1 MFLSKSA
8 YGCLAIASVCL
19 LVVILAPAT
28 AYAHI
33 RVDMPLGGEELLAG
47 QTVEI
52 LWDAYQYHGPGIVTI
67 EFSFNGGAD
76 YTVIE
81 PSIAL
86 DSPSDTVGSY
96 SWTVPE
102 VTSTDCRIKALYAV
116 TDASSIYRDESLAF
130 TVKEFA
136 SDVNVDGGLDAID
149 VQLVI
154 NEVLGLD
161 IGGLDADVN
170 NDFKTDAQ
178 DIQLIIN
185 GALGLTE

>member
-1 MFLSKSA
+1 MFASNPACGLAKKSA
-8 YGCLAIASVCL
+8 TLLAIL
-19 LVVILAPAT
+19 LFPVA

-33 RVDMPLGGEELLAG
+33 RVDVPVGGEELVAG
-47 QTVEI
+47 DTFEI
-52 LWDAYQYHGPGIVTI
+52 FWDAYQYHGPGTITI
-67 EFSFNGGAD
+67 EFSSNGGED

-86 DSPSDTVGSY
+86 NSFYDTVGSY

-102 VTSTDCRIKALYAV
+102 VTSTDCRIKAFYAV
-116 TDASSIYRDESLAF
+116 TDSSNYYDDESPAF

-136 SDVNVDGGLDAID
+136 GDVNVDGGLDAVD

-161 IGGLDADVN
+161 IGGLDADAN
-170 NDFKTDAQ
+170 NDSTTDAQ

-185 GALGLTE
+185 GALGLTK